1 MQRPVPSHPTAEP
14 SSADPSSADPSSGD
28 PSAPST
34 AGPPP
39 ASTAPPVVP
48 DLDHLDHRYRGENP
62 LRTLGYLLRPDRG
75 RLVGAAALFVVKHS
89 PIWLLPMITAI
100 VLDVVVQHGPQ
111 ARLWQATGVLL
122 FILVIN
128 YPLHQ
133 WYVRLLAGSIR
144 RMGTALRSALCR
156 RMQQLS
162 IGYHSRVSSSVL
174 QAKVVRDVETVEQMV
189 QQSADMGLGAV
200 VTLVGGLVV
209 IGVRVPAFLPVFLVV
224 VPAAAWLVMKLRG
237 RLRSHNEDFRREVEH
252 LSSRVGEMTT
262 LMPITRAHGL
272 ERTALGRVDG
282 SLRQVFAAGL
292 RLDTVNGR
300 FNSAA
305 WVLLNIPGVACLTG
319 SALVAYYGWLPVT
332 PGDVVMLSAFFTVLT
347 GSMTTLLGLAPVISK
362 GLESVRSAGE
372 VLQAPDLESN
382 AGKAPVERVTG
393 RIDFERVGF
402 SYGHEDTDDTA
413 APAVTDFTL
422 RARPGETIALV
433 GASGAGKSTVLNLLI
448 GFIRPTSGRILL
460 DGTDMATLDLRSY
473 RRFLSVVPQE
483 SILFEGSVRDNVTYG
498 LGDTDERTLRA
509 ALRDANALEF
519 VEALP
524 DGLDTVVGERG
535 ARLSGGQKQRL
546 AIARA
551 LIRDPRIL
559 VLDEATS
566 ALDNRS
572 EALVQEALARL
583 VHGRTVFVVAHRLST
598 IQGADRIVV
607 MERGRVAETGTHAD
621 LLDRGGVYA
630 GLQPART

>member
-1 MQRPVPSHPTAEP
+1 MQKAL
-14 SSADPSSADPSSGD
+14 
-28 PSAPST
+28 
-34 AGPPP
+34 
-39 ASTAPPVVP
+39 PPVSAESLAP
-48 DLDHLDHRYRGENP
+48 FDHLDHRYRGENP
-62 LRTLGYLLRPDRG
+62 VRTLGHLFRPDRG
-75 RLVGAAALFVVKHS
+75 RLALAALVFVVKHS
-89 PIWLLPMITAI
+89 PIWLLPLITAT
-100 VLDVVVQHGPQ
+100 VLDVVVQHGPESG
-111 ARLWQATGVLL
+111 LWQSTGILL

-133 WYVRLLAGSIR
+133 WYVRLLGGSIR
-144 RMGTALRSALCR
+144 RMGTTLRSALCR

-162 IGYHSRVSSSVL
+162 IGYHARVSSSVL
-174 QAKVVRDVETVEQMV
+174 QAKVVRDVESVEQMM

-224 VPAAAWLVMKLRG
+224 VPAAGFLVMRLRA
-237 RLRSHNEDFRREVEH
+237 RLRSHNESFRREVEQ

-262 LMPITRAHGL
+262 LIPITRAHGL

-300 FNSAA
+300 FGSLA
-305 WVLLNIPGVACLTG
+305 WVILNTLGVLCLTG
-319 SALVAYYGWLPVT
+319 SALVAYHGWMPVT
-332 PGDVVMLSAFFTVLT
+332 PGDVVMLSSFFTVLT
-347 GSMTTLLGLAPVISK
+347 GSVTTLLGLAPVLTK

-372 VLQAPDLESN
+372 VLQAPDLERN
-382 AGKAPVERVTG
+382 AGKAQVEQVTG
-393 RIDFERVGF
+393 RIDFEDVGF
-402 SYGHEDTDDTA
+402 AYDDA
-413 APAVTDFTL
+413 DPAVDGFSL
-422 RARPGETIALV
+422 SARPGETIALV

-448 GFIRPTSGRILL
+448 GFIRPTSGRIML
-460 DGTDMATLDLRSY
+460 DGTDMAGLDLRSY

-483 SILFEGSVRDNVTYG
+483 SILFEGSIRDNVTYG
-498 LGDTDERTLRA
+498 MGDTDEATLIRA
-509 ALRDANALEF
+509 LEDANALDF
-519 VEALP
+519 VRDLP
-524 DGLDTVVGERG
+524 LGLDTVVGQRG
-535 ARLSGGQKQRL
+535 ARLSGGQRQRL

-551 LIRDPRIL
+551 LIRDPRVL

-572 EALVQEALARL
+572 EALVQEALSRL

-598 IQGADRIVV
+598 IQGADRIVA
-607 MERGRVAETGTHAD
+607 MEGGRIAEVGTHSE

-630 GLQPART
+630 GLQPARP